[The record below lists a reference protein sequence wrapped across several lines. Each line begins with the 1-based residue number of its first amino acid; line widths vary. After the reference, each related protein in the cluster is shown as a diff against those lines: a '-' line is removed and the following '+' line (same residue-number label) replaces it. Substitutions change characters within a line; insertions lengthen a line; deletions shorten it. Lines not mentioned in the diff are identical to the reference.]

1 MAFLRFGAFII
12 PRTGPNHSFICVHD
26 LGCIFIFIPGV
37 QQLLLFST
45 FGFTN
50 HSSPSSSSVS
60 ALKSFSSGS
69 FIIGPTELPRSV
81 GLPTESEFVAST
93 NCLKNKGLVYTSFAT
108 SARLPAEHF

>member
-26 LGCIFIFIPGV
+26 LGCTLIFIPGV
-37 QQLLLFST
+37 QQLLPFST

-60 ALKSFSSGS
+60 ALKSFSSGF
-69 FIIGPTELPRSV
+69 FIIGPKEFPKSV

-93 NCLKNKGLVYTSFAT
+93 NCLKNKELLYVSFST
-108 SARLPAEHF
+108 IARLPAEHF